1 MYIPDFTLRHQGKIA
16 YLEHLGMLGIASYR
30 RKWQEKRSDYESVG
44 ISEALGN
51 LIVTEDGSDQSI
63 DAMLIENKNKD

>member
-1 MYIPDFTLRHQGKIA
+1 MEEPPRWILLCNLNEIILIDRG
-16 YLEHLGMLGIASYR
+16 
-30 RKWQEKRSDYESVG
+30 KWQEKRSDYESVG
-44 ISEALGN
+44 ISEAIGN